1 MSKQEFTINHYSKEE
16 VNALDAAYSKTFDK
30 CFITVGKSI
39 KGRLMNL
46 DGSRALFS
54 TYGKSNVTVPNNSL
68 ESEILSNLSI
78 GDTIDILIT
87 DYIDTGSVLSIV
99 GSIHEMKRNS
109 VNAFLSNA
117 FNTNMSLVANITSVN
132 NGGFMCSVIVD
143 DVELSLFMPFA
154 NSSQSRIENSEE
166 WIGKEIDVMLD
177 KVTKDNKV
185 SWLANHKKFLT
196 TLVPLELSKLTK
208 GGEYSGVITGK
219 TDFGVF
225 VSFNKVLTGMIHKSN
240 LDYVVE
246 DYEVGEEITFFV
258 KDIVK
263 DRLFLTQEL
272 KDSLWDSIQVGE
284 SMYGKI
290 SSIKDFG
297 LMIYLDYETKGL
309 VHKSNLKG
317 KPLDSFKVD
326 DVIFIKILAVN
337 KQNRQITLALD

>member
-1 MSKQEFTINHYSKEE
+1 MSKRDYTINFYSPAE
-16 VNALDAAYSKTFDK
+16 VQELNAVYNNTFDAGFLK
-30 CFITVGKSI
+30 IGKTI
-39 KGRLMNL
+39 KGTLLELSN
-46 DGSRALFS
+46 SRALFS
-54 TYGKSNVTVPNNSL
+54 TYGKTNVSVPNNPI
-68 ESEILSNLSI
+68 EFEILSNLVV

-87 DYIDTGSVLSIV
+87 EYKDNGSIMQVT
-99 GSIHEMKRNS
+99 GSIHEMKKIAVTAILNNSFRN
-109 VNAFLSNA
+109 NIP
-117 FNTNMSLVANITSVN
+117 LVAKIVSL
-132 NGGFMCSVIVD
+132 NGGGFICNVIIE
-143 DVELSLFMPFA
+143 DVTLDLFMPFP
-154 NSSQSRIENSEE
+154 NSSQSRIENTEE
-166 WIGKEIDVMLD
+166 WIGKEIDILLD
-177 KVTKDNKV
+177 KTTKDNKI

-208 GGEYSGVITGK
+208 GGEYSGIITGK

-246 DYEVGEEITFFV
+246 DYEIGEDITFFV

-272 KDSLWDSIQVGE
+272 KDSLWDTIQANE

-290 SSIKDFG
+290 LSIKDFG

-326 DVIFIKILAVN
+326 DVIYVKILAVN